1 MPTINTATTTTKSR
15 IDKLSATNTRRW
27 LLFAGTF
34 GTSTKVQYIDD
45 SGTAQDCPNGTI
57 TTSPTV
63 FEWFAPCDL
72 QIVTTG
78 SPNFNLTVLSA
89 KT

>member
-1 MPTINTATTTTKSR
+1 MPTINTATTTTKTT
-15 IDKLSATNTRRW
+15 IDKLASTNTRRW
-27 LLFAGTF
+27 LLFSGTF
-34 GTSTKVQYIDD
+34 GSSTIIQYIDD
-45 SGTAQDCPNGTI
+45 EGTAQDCPNGAI

-63 FEWFAPCDL
+63 FEWFAPTDL

-78 SPNFNLTVLSA
+78 SPNFNVTVLSA